1 MKENAQKRK
10 EDKQI
15 DNEIRKKE
23 LEEKYLKKHEV

>member
-10 EDKQI
+10 EGKQI

-23 LEEKYLKKHEV
+23 LEEKVLKKA